1 MTPRLVLAQGRLG
14 RGYESPIHLGGGCTK
29 SAPPDAEGGQK
40 HARIERAMS
49 SLNGQNDGP
58 LRNVNGRGESVSR
71 IKPESVKVYA
81 REVKG

>member
-14 RGYESPIHLGGGCTK
+14 RGYESPIHLGAVARKAT
-29 SAPPDAEGGQK
+29 PDAEGGQK